1 MERPPYVAGVCLCGM
16 FSLMGFVVCQEQF
29 HLLNSGRGG
38 MDGLDDLIG
47 FLASGG
53 FWLGCGA
60 IAWHCLFKLIGRLFK
75 NKS

>member
-1 MERPPYVAGVCLCGM
+1 MGRSSYFFWLVIGGI
-16 FSLMGFVVCQEQF
+16 FSLMGYIVCLGQLD
-29 HLLNSGRGG
+29 LLNSGRGG

-60 IAWHCLFKLIGRLFK
+60 AAWHSLFKLIGKLFK
-75 NKS
+75 KFS